1 MTTLE
6 KDGHSKLPGPL
17 LIVLH
22 LVPGI
27 IFAVFFFV
35 LSWMLIRRGLTA
47 YLALLIT
54 IPACL
59 VPMEIGVMLLW
70 SVRFTGTR
78 SLSEAIW
85 YRRKGTMV
93 DYVVLPLLLFLCWG
107 VLAIALRP
115 TYQYLV
121 THLPGWL
128 PVWATQEALIDGLT
142 RCSPIQRNLT
152 LLLAVLLSGLVA
164 PVVEEL
170 YFRGFLL
177 PRMEHWGWA
186 APVVN
191 SLLFALYHFYF
202 PGNVPGIFV
211 AFLPVAYIVRIRRK
225 RTGDKLGAD
234 LTAPDIWQRQLKREE
249 HKEAEK
255 GIEPDEEIIDL
266 GIK

>member
-1 MTTLE
+1 MKITTLE
-6 KDGHSKLPGPL
+6 KNGYNNLSGPL

-35 LSWMLIRRGLTA
+35 LSWILIRRGLTG

-78 SLSEAIW
+78 LLSEAIR
-85 YRRKGTMV
+85 YRRKGTV
-93 DYVVLPLLLFLCWG
+93 VEYVVLPLLLFLCWG
-107 VLAIALRP
+107 ILSIAINP
-115 TYQYLV
+115 FSQYLEIN
-121 THLPGWL
+121 LSSWL
-128 PVWATQEALIDGLT
+128 PEWATQESLINGLT
-142 RCSPIQRNLT
+142 NCPSTQRIIT
-152 LLLAVLLSGLVA
+152 LLLAILLSGFVA
-164 PVVEEL
+164 PIVEEL

-191 SLLFALYHFYF
+191 SLLFAVYHFYF

-211 AFLPVAYIVRIRRK
+211 AFLPIAYVVRIK
-225 RTGDKLGAD
+225 KNWIIGAVVHSMFN
-234 LTAPDIWQRQLKREE
+234 LWGVFSLFTFLSKA
-249 HKEAEK
+249 A
-255 GIEPDEEIIDL
+255 
-266 GIK
+266 

>member
-1 MTTLE
+1 MTDLE
-6 KDGHSKLPGPL
+6 KNRYSRLPGPL

-35 LSWMLIRRGLTA
+35 LSWILIRRGLTG
-47 YLALLIT
+47 YLALLIA

-70 SVRFTGTR
+70 SVRFTGR
-78 SLSEAIW
+78 SSLSEAIG
-85 YRRKGTMV
+85 YRHKGTV
-93 DYVVLPLLLFLCWG
+93 ADYVVWPLLLFLCWG
-107 VLAIALRP
+107 VLSIAVSPVSR
-115 TYQYLV
+115 YLD
-121 THLPGWL
+121 THLSAWL
-128 PVWATQEALIDGLT
+128 PAWATQEALINGVT
-142 RCSPIQRNLT
+142 GCPPIQRNIT
-152 LLLAVLLSGLVA
+152 LLLAVLLSGFVA

-191 SLLFALYHFYF
+191 SLLFAVYHFYF

-211 AFLPVAYIVRIRRK
+211 AFLPIAYVVRIKKNWRI
-225 RTGDKLGAD
+225 GAIVHSMFN
-234 LTAPDIWQRQLKREE
+234 LWGVFSLFTFLSKA
-249 HKEAEK
+249 A
-255 GIEPDEEIIDL
+255 
-266 GIK
+266 

>member
-1 MTTLE
+1 MIALE
-6 KDGHSKLPGPL
+6 KNGHSKLPGPL

-54 IPACL
+54 VPACL

-78 SLSEAIW
+78 SLSEAIR
-85 YRRKGTMV
+85 YRRKGTV
-93 DYVVLPLLLFLCWG
+93 VEYVLLPLLLFLCWG
-107 VLAIALRP
+107 VLAIALSP
-115 TYQYLV
+115 TSQYLEA
-121 THLPGWL
+121 HLPAWL
-128 PVWATQEALIDGLT
+128 PVWATQEALISGVT
-142 RCSPIQRNLT
+142 SCPPIQRNIT
-152 LLLAVLLSGLVA
+152 LLLAVLLSGFVA

-191 SLLFALYHFYF
+191 SLLFAVYHFYF

-211 AFLPVAYIVRIRRK
+211 AWLPIAYVVRIKKNWGIGAVVHSMINLWGVFTLFTFLPKVA
-225 RTGDKLGAD
+225 
-234 LTAPDIWQRQLKREE
+234 
-249 HKEAEK
+249 
-255 GIEPDEEIIDL
+255 
-266 GIK
+266 

>member
-1 MTTLE
+1 MIALE
-6 KDGHSKLPGPL
+6 ENGHSKLPGPL

-27 IFAVFFFV
+27 IFAVFFWV
-35 LSWMLIRRGLTA
+35 LSWMLIPRGLTA

-59 VPMEIGVMLLW
+59 VPMEIGLMLLW

-78 SLSEAIW
+78 SLSEAIR
-85 YRRKGTMV
+85 YRRKGTAV
-93 DYVVLPLLLFLCWG
+93 EYVVLPLLLFLCWG
-107 VLAIALRP
+107 VLAIALSP
-115 TYQYLV
+115 TSQYLEA
-121 THLPGWL
+121 HLPAWL
-128 PVWATQEALIDGLT
+128 PVWATQEALISGLT
-142 RCSPIQRNLT
+142 SCPPIQRNIT
-152 LLLAVLLSGLVA
+152 LLLAVLLSGFVA

-191 SLLFALYHFYF
+191 SLLFAVYHFYF

-211 AFLPVAYIVRIRRK
+211 AFLPIAYVVRIK
-225 RTGDKLGAD
+225 KNWGIGAVVHSMIN
-234 LTAPDIWQRQLKREE
+234 LWGVFTLFTFLPKVA
-249 HKEAEK
+249 
-255 GIEPDEEIIDL
+255 
-266 GIK
+266 

>member
-1 MTTLE
+1 MTALE
-6 KDGHSKLPGPL
+6 KNGHSRLPGPL

-27 IFAVFFFV
+27 IIAVFFFV
-35 LSWMLIRRGLTA
+35 LSWMLIRRGLTG

-78 SLSEAIW
+78 SLSEAIR
-85 YRRKGTMV
+85 YRRKGTV
-93 DYVVLPLLLFLCWG
+93 VEYVVLPLFLFLCSG
-107 VLAIALRP
+107 VLSIAVSP
-115 TYQYLV
+115 ISQYLE
-121 THLPGWL
+121 THLPAGL
-128 PVWATQEALIDGLT
+128 PVWATQEALINGVAS
-142 RCSPIQRNLT
+142 CPPIQRTIT
-152 LLLAVLLSGLVA
+152 LLLAVLLSGFVA

-191 SLLFALYHFYF
+191 SLLFAVYHFYF

-211 AFLPVAYIVRIRRK
+211 AFLPIAYVVRIK
-225 RTGDKLGAD
+225 KNWGIGAIVHSMFN
-234 LTAPDIWQRQLKREE
+234 LWGVFSLFTFLPKA
-249 HKEAEK
+249 A
-255 GIEPDEEIIDL
+255 
-266 GIK
+266 